1 MALESPFDTS
11 TSHSL
16 PPSRV
21 TRSSVRLAAAA
32 AAAANPTAVGA
43 TNTSPTD
50 QQTPG
55 RPNKRKAGAL
65 TEPSTDQKV
74 NEGNTTPARRV
85 KKAKVTGTRASPPN
99 PATSRARAPKDP
111 AAMAKPGSSSE
122 LAGEKLSPTSPTPET
137 SRRKS
142 GRSKKTGLD
151 TEPSN
156 STATTSS
163 RRANKKSSSKKAEG
177 TPAKNADEPSP
188 SHSKRAPSIPVPG
201 SPPANPNADDESHE
215 GRAYDHDEEDDGEE
229 SWRSG
234 LFGGK
239 DTTASIASELR
250 RYSSMSSNVPSQL
263 RSIMSSL
270 KQKDDPLGQKFAL
283 EQLSNLLLIST
294 EDNLAGHFSPDQFI
308 TELVNLSKPSETGAD
323 NSEMTILACRCIAN
337 LMEALPPSTANVVYG
352 GAVPVLCAQLRN
364 VMFIDGAEQALSAL
378 EKISVEFPS
387 SIVREGGLTSCL
399 EYIDFFATST
409 QRAAVNTAA
418 NCCRNIPQDS
428 FPVVKGVMSTLLGVL
443 NNSDQKVVEKA
454 CVCVCRVVESF
465 KYHQDKLEEL
475 VQPDLLGAIRRLLLP
490 GTTNL
495 IGPNIHTQFLRV
507 LSITARAS
515 PKRSADMFQMDIVDT
530 LYQVL
535 TGVSPPTDLDNIAS
549 QIDDVLIM
557 QALIHRP
564 REQIFE
570 ALNVICELL
579 PNVRKDGPLD
589 QEDLVDLAFE
599 GDDPLGMRNPLTE
612 NPRNSDRLKMLK
624 DCSKEL
630 KRFAIVLLPTLTSA
644 FSSTVNLG
652 VRQKVLT
659 AQLKMLSNLD
669 VPILENALRTV
680 QYASFLASILSQQDH
695 PSLVL
700 SALQAAN
707 LLLTRM
713 ERIYRHQFYREGVM
727 AEISKLASQPLKN
740 SETKGK
746 SGKSHLGPEAAKSA
760 SIGDKEDLSEPSGG
774 VPQDSESSDSDADR
788 DDDDQEP
795 DDDDQPV
802 IHEDVS
808 SSPSESSSDDEEYSS
823 PRLTTSLQDCITLRA
838 KKFLETHESSK
849 GNKMREKASDDLET
863 LRTLAQDIAS
873 CYLAGGPGDG
883 GDLFGRLSQYFQ
895 GDALESI
902 TSAELINS
910 EIGSVLLDI
919 FSNSNDGL
927 RSRARAAFIHVFM
940 NSPAKGKTR
949 ASTATNSSTPFS
961 VLVHKLQD
969 VLSRSEHFEVVTV
982 HQNALDSGRSS
993 ATSMIA
999 KQMRLRLIAGDE
1011 SEIPKAYRN
1020 IMISVHAI
1028 ATFKT
1033 LDDYLRPRISLA
1045 ERPKIPRNRDR
1056 EGMSDGLS
1064 QTLAALAG
1072 LPRPT
1077 PRPAGRSDGTGDP
1090 SAPSTPSTAK
1100 PASRTRKAAKAKPST
1115 PASNAKEKAS
1125 APRRSSRKH
1134 QDSAKGTSATPTQPP
1149 EQEMTQS
1156 PLECADERQLTD
1168 EDDIDDSSALDALV
1182 EQLESSMDEEE
1193 MPDPTAV
1200 NVEVAATGKITARKE
1215 DGTRVATPSQGSM
1228 SSLQNLHSS
1237 RAQQLL
1243 AAGMHPSLAN
1253 RAMSYAA
1260 AIQAVP
1266 QDWHLEFSIDE
1277 QSISPETTVYRA
1289 VHYNNPQSNDAS
1301 MRNVWS
1307 SVHPIKFRRVSG
1319 PPPPEA
1325 STFSQAQEASTAA
1338 EDTYMPNSLHEQPTT
1353 STILRLLNILHEL
1366 NSNLDDVLDDNKDII
1381 KAEPLAQFVN
1391 TKLTAK
1397 LNRQLEEP
1405 LIVAS
1410 RCLPPW
1416 SEDLPRLY
1424 PFLFPFETRHLFL
1437 QSTSF
1442 GYSRSMTRW
1451 QNAQSIDDSR
1461 RDRHHDDRP
1470 YVGRLQRQK
1479 VRISRTRI
1487 LESAIKVM
1495 ELYGA
1500 SPSVLEVEYFEEVGT
1515 GLGPTLEFYSTVSK
1529 EFSRKELKLWRENE
1543 SAEDSKYVFSKL
1555 GLFPAPMSEAQAET
1569 ESGKKILQYFRI
1581 LGKFIARSMLDSR
1594 IIDVPLNPTF
1604 FRVGTKPDTVPLSL
1618 GAVKTVDEHLAKSL
1632 KLVKQFA
1639 TEKEKIEMDARI
1651 PDTKKLSAIKN
1662 IRIGGARI
1670 DDLSLDFTVPGYA
1683 AIELVPDGA
1692 NVPVTIENVHS
1703 YVDKVL
1709 DMGLGSGVQRQID
1722 AFRAGFSQVFSY
1734 TALKAFTPNE
1744 LVMLFGQVE
1753 EDWSLETLL
1762 DSIKADHGYNMDSK
1776 SVRNL
1781 LQVMSELSTQ
1791 QKRDFLQFV
1800 TGSPKLPIG
1809 GFKCLTPMFTVVC
1822 KPSEPPYT
1830 SDDFLISV
1838 MTCANYVK
1846 LPDYSNIDVLRR
1858 RLLTAIQEGQGAFH
1872 LS

>member
-1 MALESPFDTS
+1 
-11 TSHSL
+11 
-16 PPSRV
+16 
-21 TRSSVRLAAAA
+21 
-32 AAAANPTAVGA
+32 
-43 TNTSPTD
+43 
-50 QQTPG
+50 
-55 RPNKRKAGAL
+55 
-65 TEPSTDQKV
+65 
-74 NEGNTTPARRV
+74 
-85 KKAKVTGTRASPPN
+85 
-99 PATSRARAPKDP
+99 
-111 AAMAKPGSSSE
+111 
-122 LAGEKLSPTSPTPET
+122 
-137 SRRKS
+137 
-142 GRSKKTGLD
+142 
-151 TEPSN
+151 
-156 STATTSS
+156 
-163 RRANKKSSSKKAEG
+163 
-177 TPAKNADEPSP
+177 
-188 SHSKRAPSIPVPG
+188 
-201 SPPANPNADDESHE
+201 
-215 GRAYDHDEEDDGEE
+215 
-229 SWRSG
+229 
-234 LFGGK
+234 
-239 DTTASIASELR
+239 
-250 RYSSMSSNVPSQL
+250 
-263 RSIMSSL
+263 
-270 KQKDDPLGQKFAL
+270 
-283 EQLSNLLLIST
+283 
-294 EDNLAGHFSPDQFI
+294 
-308 TELVNLSKPSETGAD
+308 
-323 NSEMTILACRCIAN
+323 
-337 LMEALPPSTANVVYG
+337 
-352 GAVPVLCAQLRN
+352 
-364 VMFIDGAEQALSAL
+364 
-378 EKISVEFPS
+378 
-387 SIVREGGLTSCL
+387 
-399 EYIDFFATST
+399 
-409 QRAAVNTAA
+409 
-418 NCCRNIPQDS
+418 
-428 FPVVKGVMSTLLGVL
+428 MSTLLGVL

-475 VQPDLLGAIRRLLLP
+475 VQPDLLSAIRRLILP

-515 PKRSADMFQMDIVDT
+515 SKRAADMFQMDIVDT

-549 QIDDVLIM
+549 QVDDVLIM

-579 PNVRKDGPLD
+579 PSVRKEGPLD
-589 QEDLVDLAFE
+589 QEDLFDLAFE
-599 GDDPLGMRNPLTE
+599 VDDPLGVRNPLTE
-612 NPRNSDRLKMLK
+612 NPGNSDRLKMLK
-624 DCSKEL
+624 DCNKEL

-669 VPILENALRTV
+669 VPILEDALRTV
-680 QYASFLASILSQQDH
+680 QYASYLASILSQQDH

-727 AEISKLASQPLKN
+727 AEISKLASQPLKDT
-740 SETKGK
+740 ETKGK
-746 SGKSHLGPEAAKSA
+746 SGKSNLGPEAARSA
-760 SIGDKEDLSEPSGG
+760 PIGDKEDLFEPSGG
-774 VPQDSESSDSDADR
+774 VPQDSESSDSEADR
-788 DDDDQEP
+788 DDEDQEA
-795 DDDDQPV
+795 DEDEQPG

-823 PRLTTSLQDCITLRA
+823 PRFATSLQDCITLRA
-838 KKFLETHESSK
+838 KKFLETHETSK
-849 GNKMREKASDDLET
+849 SNKMKEKASDDLEI
-863 LRTLAQDIAS
+863 LRTLAQDIAL
-873 CYLAGGPGDG
+873 CYLAGGPGNG
-883 GDLFGRLSQYFQ
+883 PNLFGRLSKYFQ

-910 EIGSVLLDI
+910 EIGSVLLDV
-919 FSNSNDGL
+919 FSNPNDAL
-927 RSRARAAFIHVFM
+927 RAKARAEFIQIFM
-940 NSPAKGKTR
+940 KLPAKGKTR
-949 ASTATNSSTPFS
+949 TSTATNSSSPFS

-982 HQNALDSGRSS
+982 HPNALDSGRSS
-993 ATSMIA
+993 ATSMIS

-1077 PRPAGRSDGTGDP
+1077 PRPTERIGAGTGDV

-1100 PASRTRKAAKAKPST
+1100 PASRPRKAAKAKPST
-1115 PASNAKEKAS
+1115 PASDGKEKAS

-1134 QDSAKGTSATPTQPP
+1134 QDSAKATSATPTQAP
-1149 EQEMTQS
+1149 EPEVTQS

-1168 EDDIDDSSALDALV
+1168 EDDIDDSSALDAFV

-1260 AIQAVP
+1260 AIQAIP
-1266 QDWHLEFSIDE
+1266 QDWHLEFSIDD
-1277 QSISPETTVYRA
+1277 QSISPETTIYRA
-1289 VHYNNPQSNDAS
+1289 VHYNNPQSSDAS

-1325 STFSQAQEASTAA
+1325 STVSQTQEAIPAA

-1366 NSNLDDVLDDNKDII
+1366 NSNLDDVLEDRKDII
-1381 KAEPLAQFVN
+1381 NAEPLAQFVN

-1451 QNAQSIDDSR
+1451 QNAQPIDDAR
-1461 RDRHHDDRP
+1461 RDRRHDDRP

-1529 EFSRKELKLWRENE
+1529 EFSRKELGLWRESE
-1543 SAEDSKYVFSKL
+1543 SAENSKYVFSKL
-1555 GLFPAPMSEAQAET
+1555 GLFPAPMSEAHAET

-1581 LGKFIARSMLDSR
+1581 LGKFIARAMLDSR

-1604 FRVGTKPDTVPLSL
+1604 FRVGTESDTVPLSL
-1618 GAVKTVDEHLAKSL
+1618 GAVKTVDEPLAKSL
-1632 KLVKQFA
+1632 KIVKQFA
-1639 TEKEKIEMDARI
+1639 AQKEPMETSQHTSA
-1651 PDTKKLSAIKN
+1651 TKKPTTTKN
-1662 IRIGGARI
+1662 IATEIEN
-1670 DDLSLDFTVPGYA
+1670 LSLDFTLPGYA
-1683 AIELVPDGA
+1683 GIELVPDGA
-1692 NVPVTIENVHS
+1692 NVAVTIDNVDS

-1709 DMGLGSGVQRQID
+1709 DMVLGSGVRRQID

-1734 TALKAFTPNE
+1734 TALKAFTPSE

-1753 EDWSLETLL
+1753 EDWSLE
-1762 DSIKADHGYNMDSK
+1762 SK
-1776 SVRNL
+1776 SPHG
-1781 LQVMSELSTQ
+1781 SF
-1791 QKRDFLQFV
+1791 RDL
-1800 TGSPKLPIG
+1800 
-1809 GFKCLTPMFTVVC
+1809 C
-1822 KPSEPPYT
+1822 PY
-1830 SDDFLISV
+1830 
-1838 MTCANYVK
+1838 
-1846 LPDYSNIDVLRR
+1846 
-1858 RLLTAIQEGQGAFH
+1858 
-1872 LS
+1872 